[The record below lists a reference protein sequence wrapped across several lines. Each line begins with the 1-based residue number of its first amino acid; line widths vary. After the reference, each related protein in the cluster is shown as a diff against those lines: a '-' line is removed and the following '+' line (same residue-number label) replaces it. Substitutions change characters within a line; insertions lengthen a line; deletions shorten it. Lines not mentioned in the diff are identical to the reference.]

1 MMLRNMGWT
10 EAADRI
16 VAAIEG
22 AIADKTVTADL
33 AEMIPGSTAVSTTA
47 FGDALLAHIK

>member
-1 MMLRNMGWT
+1 MLRYIGWN

-16 VAAIEG
+16 IAAIEG

-33 AEMIPGSTAVSTTA
+33 AEMIPGSKSVSTTA
-47 FGDALLAHIK
+47 FGDALIAHIK

>member
-1 MMLRNMGWT
+1 M

-16 VAAIEG
+16 VMAIEG
-22 AIADKTVTADL
+22 AIADKKVTADL

-47 FGDALLAHIK
+47 FADALMAHIR